1 MFTYGNLAMS
11 YGMIAFIGLAILL
24 IGGVVAV
31 MHLRHRYEPSL
42 IAALIGAFC
51 CFLLLEALP
60 ALT

>member
-11 YGMIAFIGLAILL
+11 YGMIAFIGLALL
-24 IGGVVAV
+24 MMGGVLAI
-31 MHLRHRYEPSL
+31 MHLRHRYEPNL

>member
-11 YGMIAFIGLAILL
+11 YGMIAFIGLSLLL
-24 IGGVVAV
+24 IGGVVAI
-31 MHLRHRYEPSL
+31 MHLRHRYEPNL

>member
-1 MFTYGNLAMS
+1 MVIYGNLAMS
-11 YGMIAFIGLAILL
+11 YGMIAFIGLAMLL
-24 IGGVVAV
+24 VGGALAV
-31 MHLRHRYEPSL
+31 MHLRHRYEPNL

>member
-11 YGMIAFIGLAILL
+11 YGMIAFIGLALLL
-24 IGGVVAV
+24 IGGVLAI
-31 MHLRHRYEPSL
+31 MHLRHRYEPNL